1 MTKPL
6 KALWLHACWL
16 IMTDWST
23 YQSDMLKVRKWH
35 FYEHLLQYILSK
47 LFPLLK
53 VKKKLTFFPGNM
65 ELDIEHT
72 SALP

>member
-23 YQSDMLKVRKWH
+23 YQPDMLKVRKWN
-35 FYEHLLQYILSK
+35 FYEHVTVHSELAIPTYESEK
-47 LFPLLK
+47 EAY
-53 VKKKLTFFPGNM
+53 FFPWQYGAR
-65 ELDIEHT
+65 H
-72 SALP
+72 

>member
-35 FYEHLLQYILSK
+35 FYEHLLQYILS
-47 LFPLLK
+47 
-53 VKKKLTFFPGNM
+53 
-65 ELDIEHT
+65 
-72 SALP
+72 